1 MTDRY
6 IDTPEGL
13 EELCNELG
21 GSQWLTLDTEFIREK
36 TYYPR
41 LCLLQVA
48 NESVVACVDPLALAN
63 LDPLLDVLYDPAIT
77 KVLHAAHQD
86 LEILFG
92 LRGTVPAP
100 IFDTQIAATVL
111 GGGDQ
116 IGYGN
121 LVKTELG
128 IELEKAHA
136 RADWCRRP
144 LEQDQIKY
152 AADDVRYLRDI
163 YHRQFAQLVELDRE
177 EWLIDD
183 FATLSDPERYTNSPE
198 QAWQRIKGA
207 GRLKGVQLAVLQQL
221 AAWREQ
227 RAVAADRPRR
237 WIVADAILLDIA
249 RHMPDSLTKLERI
262 RGVEEKLIKRDGQV
276 LLERVASGRKAPRDT
291 WPEVKEGPRLA
302 PEQDEV
308 VDTLMAVLRARCRA
322 RQVSPAAVANRRDLE
337 RLVLGERD
345 LPLLRGWRHAVAGAD
360 LQAMLEGSM
369 ALSIQEGR
377 LAIEAAPTA

>member
-13 EELCNELG
+13 EELCSELRD
-21 GSQWLTLDTEFIREK
+21 SQWLTLDTEFIREK

-48 NESVVACVDPLALAN
+48 NESVVACVDPLALPS
-63 LDPLLDVLYDPAIT
+63 LDPLLDVLYDPAIA

-92 LRGTVPAP
+92 LRGSLPTP

-116 IGYGN
+116 VGYGN
-121 LVKTELG
+121 LVKSELG

-144 LEQDQIKY
+144 LEPDQIKY

-163 YHRQFAQLVELDRE
+163 YTRQIQKLQELDRG
-177 EWLIDD
+177 EWLAED
-183 FATLSDPERYTNSPE
+183 FAALSDPRRYTNPPE

-207 GRLKGVQLAVLQQL
+207 GRLKGVQLSVLQQL

-227 RAVAADRPRR
+227 RAVDSNRPRR

-249 RHMPDSLTKLERI
+249 RHMPDSRTKLERI
-262 RGVEEKLIKRDGQV
+262 RGVEDKLVKRDGET
-276 LLERVASGRKAPRDT
+276 LLERVQSGRKAPRDT
-291 WPEVKEGPRLA
+291 WPQVTEGPRLA

-308 VDTLMAVLRARCRA
+308 VDTLMAVLRARCRS

-345 LPLLRGWRHAVAGAD
+345 LPLLRGWRYAVAGED

-369 ALSIQEGR
+369 ALSIQKGR
-377 LAIEAAPTA
+377 LAIEEA

>member
-13 EELCNELG
+13 EELCNELR

-48 NESVVACVDPLALAN
+48 NESVVACVDPLALPS
-63 LDPLLDVLYDPAIT
+63 LDPLLDVLYDPTIT

-92 LRGTVPAP
+92 LRGAVPAP

-116 IGYGN
+116 VGYGN
-121 LVKTELG
+121 LVKAELG

-136 RADWCRRP
+136 RADWCQRP
-144 LEQDQIKY
+144 LEKDQIQY

-163 YHRQFAQLVELDRE
+163 YSRQFGQLLELDRE
-177 EWLIDD
+177 EWLADD
-183 FATLSDPERYTNSPE
+183 FAALSDSGRYTNPPE

-227 RAVAADRPRR
+227 RAVASDRPRR

-249 RHMPDSLTKLERI
+249 RQMPDSRTKLERI
-262 RGVEEKLIKRDGQV
+262 RGVEEKLVNRHGEA
-276 LLERVASGRKAPRDT
+276 LLERVESGRSAPRDI
-291 WPEVKEGPRLA
+291 WPQAKESSRLV

-308 VDTLMAVLRARCRA
+308 VDTLMAVLRARCRS
-322 RQVSPAAVANRRDLE
+322 RQVSPVAVANRRDLE

-345 LPLLRGWRHAVAGAD
+345 LPLLRGWRYAVAGED
-360 LQAMLEGSM
+360 LEAMLEGSI

-377 LAIEAAPTA
+377 LAIDEA